1 MIRESKRTGV
11 EKQNFMTIG
20 VLLTIAFFVSLV
32 LVACIHARVVKIAV
46 KYRIVDNP
54 DKRKLQKEPVP
65 VLGGVA
71 VFCGVAVGLIVAGL
85 FTDLRVMRIIVPA
98 MLVMLVTGLRDDM
111 KGLSPW
117 FRLLV
122 EIAVVLCLIY
132 FGGFRID
139 DFHGLCG
146 IYEIPDR
153 VAIPLTVFAAVGII
167 NTINLIDGV
176 NGLSSGFCVMACAIF
191 GVFFY
196 CVGNVPMVLLAA
208 VSAGALIPF
217 FFHNVFGRTSR
228 MFIGDS
234 GTLAM
239 GVVMSVFVCEVLRSD
254 VGCSL
259 CPRYGLIPFTLA
271 VLSIPIFD
279 TLRVMSTRIRHG
291 ISPFHADKTHLHHM
305 FIAIGCS
312 HPMTTLAILVSD
324 LGVVFCWWILSV
336 FCVPVGVQCLVVVVV
351 GVLGTFGVYG
361 FMDYHLRHKTRLMRR
376 LRRLGFHTHLSRS
389 RSFLALR
396 KFVDKY

>member
-1 MIRESKRTGV
+1 
-11 EKQNFMTIG
+11 
-20 VLLTIAFFVSLV
+20 
-32 LVACIHARVVKIAV
+32 
-46 KYRIVDNP
+46 
-54 DKRKLQKEPVP
+54 
-65 VLGGVA
+65 LGYSHV
-71 VFCGVAVGLIVAGL
+71 
-85 FTDLRVMRIIVPA
+85 
-98 MLVMLVTGLRDDM
+98 
-111 KGLSPW
+111 
-117 FRLLV
+117 
-122 EIAVVLCLIY
+122 
-132 FGGFRID
+132 
-139 DFHGLCG
+139 
-146 IYEIPDR
+146 
-153 VAIPLTVFAAVGII
+153 LTVLAAVGII
-167 NTINLIDGV
+167 NAINLIDGV